1 MITKSLVPF
10 VKTET
15 PTIDLSVKVDRRGN
29 FLVFKYEM
37 TGAIE
42 SILMAER
49 EFPTRRMGLWE
60 TTCFEYFFGIPGQDN
75 YWEVNLSTS
84 GDWNVF
90 QLDKYRSGLREE
102 LAIEALS
109 VSVNRSVFSLETQFD
124 LSLLGLEDSELELSV
139 TAVMADQLGQ
149 ISYWAVCH
157 AGVEADFHLRDSFV
171 MQMNLV

>member
-29 FLVFKYEM
+29 FLVLKYEM
-37 TGAIE
+37 TGTIE

-49 EFPTRRMGLWE
+49 EYPTRQMGLWE
-60 TTCFEYFFGIPGQDN
+60 TTCFECFFGVPGQDL
-75 YWEVNLSTS
+75 YWEVNLSTA
-84 GDWNVF
+84 GHWNIF
-90 QLDKYRSGLREE
+90 RLDGYRSGLREE

-109 VSVNRSVFSLETQFD
+109 VLVNRSAFSLETQFD
-124 LSLLGLEDSELELSV
+124 LSLLGLEKNELELSV
-139 TAVMADQLGQ
+139 TAVIADQLGE
-149 ISYWAVCH
+149 INCWAVCH

-171 MQMNLV
+171 IKMSLV

>member
-1 MITKSLVPF
+1 M
-10 VKTET
+10 KTDT

-29 FLVFKYEM
+29 FLVLRYEM

-42 SILMAER
+42 SVLIAEP
-49 EFPTRRMGLWE
+49 EYPTRQMGLWE
-60 TTCFEYFFGIPGQDN
+60 TTCFECFFGVPGQN
-75 YWEVNLSTS
+75 WYWEVNLSTA
-84 GDWNVF
+84 GYWNVF
-90 QLDKYRSGLREE
+90 KLDGYRSGLREE

-109 VSVNRSVFSLETQFD
+109 VSVNRSAFALETQFD

-139 TAVMADQLGQ
+139 TAVIADILGE

-171 MQMNLV
+171 IQMNSV